1 MTIKSEE
8 LNSKDW
14 ELCRR
19 YIDDLRR
26 NDLSPHEPWEL
37 ELETWAN
44 NREHIPRAS
53 TIRRLRLRSPDP
65 S

>member
-1 MTIKSEE
+1 MTIKPEE

-14 ELCRR
+14 GLCCR

-37 ELETWAN
+37 QLETWAN
-44 NREHIPRAS
+44 NQEHISGQS
-53 TIRRLRLRSPDP
+53 TIRKLRLRFPDHR
-65 S
+65 